1 MRTLV
6 DNYINFSRT
15 FVENHK
21 EELANKPKADLNDPA
36 VLAES
41 KGCLSCH
48 SIDVKLVGP
57 SYKEVASKGFDE
69 ATLVKSM
76 MSGSENKYDVIPM
89 PAQDVTPDEAKKL
102 ALWILKMKEAK

>member
-57 SYKEVASKGFDE
+57 AYKEVASKGFDE

-102 ALWILKMKEAK
+102 AQWILKMK